1 MKSAADHKERSVI
14 KYRSLFVLQAHEEK
28 IMLNQFSRTE
38 LLFGKEA
45 MDKLAGCRVAVFGV
59 GGVGGYVCEALVRSG
74 VGAFDLIDDDKVC
87 LTNLNRQI
95 IATRKTVGKYKT
107 DVMKERILE
116 INPDADVRMHQCFFL
131 PENADQFPF
140 EEYDYIVDAVD
151 TVTAKIALVMKAQEK
166 NIPIISSMGAGNKLE
181 ASMFRVA
188 DIYKT
193 KVCPL
198 AKVMRRELKKRHVKH
213 LKVVYSEE
221 QPVRPIEDMA
231 ISCRTHC
238 ICPPGAQHKCT
249 ERRDIPGSTAFVPS
263 VAGLIIA
270 GEVLKDL
277 TKEER
282 ERAYA
287 DRDKGAE

>member
-1 MKSAADHKERSVI
+1 
-14 KYRSLFVLQAHEEK
+14 
-28 IMLNQFSRTE
+28 MLTQFSRTE
-38 LLFGKEA
+38 LLLGKEA
-45 MDKLAGCRVAVFGV
+45 MEKLKNAKVAVFGI

-107 DVMKERILE
+107 DVMRDRILE
-116 INPDADVRMHQCFFL
+116 INPDARVEVHKCFFL
-131 PENADQFPF
+131 PENADEFPF

-151 TVTAKIALVMKAQEK
+151 TVTAKISLVMKAQEM
-166 NIPIISSMGAGNKLE
+166 NVPIISSMGAGNKLD
-181 ASMFRVA
+181 ASQFRVA

-198 AKVMRRELKKRHVKH
+198 AKVMRRELKKRGVKK

-221 QPVRPIEDMA
+221 QPTRPVEDMA
-231 ISCRTHC
+231 ISCRTNC
-238 ICPPGAQHKCT
+238 ICPPGAAHKCT
-249 ERRDIPGSTAFVPS
+249 ERRDIPGSAAFVPS

-270 GEVLKDL
+270 GEVVKDL
-277 TKEER
+277 AAK
-282 ERAYA
+282 
-287 DRDKGAE
+287 